1 MKMEKSAKTVLKF
14 NNDAYTNTY
23 VSRYA
28 DSVEIDIRAE
38 DTEGVS
44 QMFEMHLPIE
54 VARKLSSELA
64 TDLKNYDE
72 EVDRLKR
79 EELEKE
85 LEGLEHK

>member
-38 DTEGVS
+38 DTEGS
-44 QMFEMHLPIE
+44 
-54 VARKLSSELA
+54 
-64 TDLKNYDE
+64 LKCS
-72 EVDRLKR
+72 RCTSR
-79 EELEKE
+79 
-85 LEGLEHK
+85 